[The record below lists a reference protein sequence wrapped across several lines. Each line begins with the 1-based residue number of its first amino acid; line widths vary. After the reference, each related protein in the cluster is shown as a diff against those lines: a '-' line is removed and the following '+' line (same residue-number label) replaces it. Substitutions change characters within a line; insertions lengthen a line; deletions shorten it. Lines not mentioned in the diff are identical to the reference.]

1 MADALLYENPS
12 ELLPYTFDFS
22 PYMPSTDNAL
32 NDIIGGG
39 ASTITATKY
48 DGTDVSS
55 TILSSKSRSALTL
68 SVVIGALTEGEEY
81 RVSFTGV
88 GATSAAKKTLVLELR
103 ARAKI
108 EGGF

>member
-1 MADALLYENPS
+1 MADALLYQNTS

-22 PYMPSTDNAL
+22 PYMPTTDAAL
-32 NDIIGGG
+32 NDVTGVG
-39 ASTITATKY
+39 ASTITAAKY

-55 TILSSKSRSALTL
+55 TILSNKTRTGLTL
-68 SVVIGALTEGEEY
+68 IVTIGSLTEGEEY
-81 RVSFTGV
+81 RVSFTGI
-88 GATSAAKKTLVLELR
+88 GATSAAKKTLVLEVR